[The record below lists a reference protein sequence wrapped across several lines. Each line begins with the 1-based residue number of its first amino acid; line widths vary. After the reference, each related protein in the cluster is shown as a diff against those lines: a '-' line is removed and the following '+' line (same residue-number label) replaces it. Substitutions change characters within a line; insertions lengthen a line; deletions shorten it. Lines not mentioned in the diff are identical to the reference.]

1 MLNKC
6 VKSEGIAEKESINS
20 FLATLLIIININ
32 RLELGKVGSVGK
44 LPFFW
49 PATQPKKGGRIH
61 AGENHIY
68 PTKNSPIHMDRC
80 MGSLELEDS
89 MRFSE
94 YLNFFLFFFE
104 REKNFRSKVRT

>member
-1 MLNKC
+1 MFSKC

-20 FLATLLIIININ
+20 LLSNLLIINNTN

-44 LPFFW
+44 LLFFW
-49 PATQPKKGGRIH
+49 PATQLKKGGRVH

-80 MGSLELEDS
+80 MGTLELEDS
-89 MRFSE
+89 MRFFE
-94 YLNFFLFFFE
+94 YLNFFFF
-104 REKNFRSKVRT
+104 